1 MKITTTKAGD
11 SSLLGSREEFLAPFD
26 SVFDTLMGRTF
37 PEFSREF
44 GVDFF
49 ERAAYPK
56 VNIIDY
62 NDSIHI
68 EAELPG
74 HTKESISIGCDDKI
88 LTISGSNL
96 NKSDE
101 TDDIKNG
108 TAKYIIKELKRSS
121 FKRSFTLDVDL
132 LDTDSIQ
139 AKFES
144 GVLHVYVPKRKR
156 RQTEKKII
164 NID

>member
-1 MKITTTKAGD
+1 MKLTTTRVGD
-11 SSLLGSREEFLAPFD
+11 PSLLGSREEFLAPFD
-26 SVFDTLMGRTF
+26 TVFDTLMGRTF

-44 GVDFF
+44 GVNFF
-49 ERAAYPK
+49 EKSAYPK

-62 NDSIHI
+62 SDSIQI

-74 HTKESISIGCDDKI
+74 HTKESISIGYDDKI
-88 LTISGSNL
+88 LTISGNNL
-96 NKSDE
+96 NKADE
-101 TDDIKNG
+101 SADIKNG
-108 TAKYIIKELKRSS
+108 TAKYILKELKRSS
-121 FKRSFTLDVDL
+121 FKRSFTLDADL

-139 AKFES
+139 AKFDS
-144 GVLHVYVPKRKR
+144 GVLHVCVPKRKQ